1 MQRFKDILIVV
12 EDNTLGKTLLAQGAA
27 LARRNRARL
36 TVAVLVEAVTYE
48 PSRLVSAGTVA
59 EPPVPIIEKPG
70 QPLEQLISSLRQK
83 EIEVEANVLS
93 GTPFLEI
100 IRAVIRNRH
109 DLVMI
114 MAGGEGGLK
123 EKLFG
128 GTPMQLLRKCP
139 CPVWVMKPTHPRPYR
154 RILTTVDPDPFD
166 QERHS
171 LNKTIMELSTSLA
184 QLEQSELHIVHAWTL
199 FGEAILRGPRGNL
212 SKQEMYRLLSET
224 RQKQESLLND
234 SLLPYGLNK
243 LKHRVHLLKGE
254 PGRVISEVAQAQGI
268 DLIVMGTVCRT
279 GIAGLLIGN
288 TAETVLRQ
296 VDCAVLAVKPEG
308 FVSPV
313 GLVSKMMA

>member
-12 EDNTLGKTLLAQGAA
+12 EDNTLGKALLAQGAA
-27 LARRNRARL
+27 LARKNRARL
-36 TVAVLVEAVTYE
+36 TVAILVEAFTYQ
-48 PSRLVSAGTVA
+48 PSRLVSAGTAA
-59 EPPVPIIEKPG
+59 EPPVSIVEKPG
-70 QPLEQLISSLRQK
+70 QSLEQLISSLRQK
-83 EIEVEANVLS
+83 EIEAEVNVLS
-93 GTPFLEI
+93 GTPCLEI
-100 IRAVIRNRH
+100 IQTVIRNRH

-114 MAGGEGGLK
+114 MAGGQGGLK

-139 CPVWVMKPTHPRPYR
+139 CPVWVMKPSQPRPYR
-154 RILTTVDPDPFD
+154 RILAAVDPDPFD
-166 QERHS
+166 QERDS
-171 LNKTIMELSTSLA
+171 LNKTIMELATSLA

-199 FGEAILRGPRGNL
+199 VGEAILRGPRGNL
-212 SKQEMYRLLSET
+212 GKTEMYRLLFET

-234 SLLPYGLNK
+234 LLRPYGLSK

-254 PGRVISEVAQAQGI
+254 PGRVIAGVAQAQGI

-296 VDCAVLAVKPEG
+296 VDCAVLAVKPQG